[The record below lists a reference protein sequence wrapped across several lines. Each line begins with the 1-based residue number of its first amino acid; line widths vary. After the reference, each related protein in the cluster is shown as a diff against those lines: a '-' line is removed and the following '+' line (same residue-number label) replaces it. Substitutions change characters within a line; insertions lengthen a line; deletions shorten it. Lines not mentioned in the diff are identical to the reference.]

1 MRGTLQTMAMEMCTK
16 QNLCHCAPY
25 YTLHIL
31 RRMWGPHICYRP
43 SELLGIDAL
52 KWGRLGVYNKAWVSH
67 THSTWASYNC
77 TALDRVD
84 TQ

>member
-1 MRGTLQTMAMEMCTK
+1 
-16 QNLCHCAPY
+16 
-25 YTLHIL
+25 
-31 RRMWGPHICYRP
+31 MWGPHICYRP

-52 KWGRLGVYNKAWVSH
+52 KWGHLGVYNKVWVSH

-77 TALDRVD
+77 TVLDRVD